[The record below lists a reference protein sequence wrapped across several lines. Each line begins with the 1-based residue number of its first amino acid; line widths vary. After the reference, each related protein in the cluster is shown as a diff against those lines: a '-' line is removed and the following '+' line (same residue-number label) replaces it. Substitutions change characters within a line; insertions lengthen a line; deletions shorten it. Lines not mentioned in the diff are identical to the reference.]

1 MKPIMKEECKPSF
14 FPKIP
19 KKGYCMN
26 FFSYAILSLTFRIL
40 FSCFIRIHLRKP
52 DVFRNNSSSVLHFIL
67 SLHCEE
73 DQEVLDGILPM
84 EPSTGLKRQFLNDSE
99 DAHDVNAPGKIPK
112 KGQ

>member
-1 MKPIMKEECKPSF
+1 MKAEALSGLGRSKETLREFLYCLALNLECNSVKKEAQKNPSE
-14 FPKIP
+14 
-19 KKGYCMN
+19 
-26 FFSYAILSLTFRIL
+26 
-40 FSCFIRIHLRKP
+40 KP

-84 EPSTGLKRQFLNDSE
+84 EPSTGLKRQFPNDSE

-112 KGQ
+112 KV

>member
-1 MKPIMKEECKPSF
+1 MHELFFLCYVVFNIQDSF
-14 FPKIP
+14 FLLYQNP
-19 KKGYCMN
+19 
-26 FFSYAILSLTFRIL
+26 SE
-40 FSCFIRIHLRKP
+40 KP

-84 EPSTGLKRQFLNDSE
+84 EPSTGLKRQFPNDSE

-112 KGQ
+112 KV

>member
-1 MKPIMKEECKPSF
+1 MPCLVKCAALSMDE
-14 FPKIP
+14 
-19 KKGYCMN
+19 GYQMHELIITIVHFKSHCHKY
-26 FFSYAILSLTFRIL
+26 SE
-40 FSCFIRIHLRKP
+40 
-52 DVFRNNSSSVLHFIL
+52 LHFIL

-84 EPSTGLKRQFLNDSE
+84 EPSTGLKRQFPNDSK

>member
-1 MKPIMKEECKPSF
+1 MHELFFLCYVVFNIQDSF
-14 FPKIP
+14 FLLYQNP
-19 KKGYCMN
+19 
-26 FFSYAILSLTFRIL
+26 SE
-40 FSCFIRIHLRKP
+40 KP

-84 EPSTGLKRQFLNDSE
+84 EPSTGLKRQFANDSE